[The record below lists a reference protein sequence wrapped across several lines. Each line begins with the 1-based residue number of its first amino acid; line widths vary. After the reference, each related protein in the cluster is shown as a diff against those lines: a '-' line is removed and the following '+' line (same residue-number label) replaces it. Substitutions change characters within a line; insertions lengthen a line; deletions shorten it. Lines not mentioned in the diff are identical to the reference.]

1 MMSRL
6 FMISYSN
13 TPSLPQTL
21 NVFLQVEGGQMPVK
35 LLDCDTIS
43 QAKCKLHD
51 TWYNY
56 KNTPV
61 SQRVPVDSLELRL
74 VGTHQYNVLRDEDET
89 SVVEGE
95 WKRLNTLRHYKVS
108 WVTLS

>member
-1 MMSRL
+1 
-6 FMISYSN
+6 
-13 TPSLPQTL
+13 
-21 NVFLQVEGGQMPVK
+21 MPVK
-35 LLDCDTIS
+35 LLDCDTIT

-74 VGTHQYNVLRDEDET
+74 VGQRQYNVLRDEDET

-95 WKRLNTLRHYKVS
+95 WKKLNTLRHYQVS
-108 WVTLS
+108 RFLKCNRKRQSFFCCSYGEW

>member
-1 MMSRL
+1 
-6 FMISYSN
+6 
-13 TPSLPQTL
+13 
-21 NVFLQVEGGQMPVK
+21 MPVK

-74 VGTHQYNVLRDEDET
+74 VGQRQYNVLRDEDET

-108 WVTLS
+108 RPAFHVFHCTR

>member
-1 MMSRL
+1 MTSFHVLMT
-6 FMISYSN
+6 SYS
-13 TPSLPQTL
+13 QTL

-35 LLDCDTIS
+35 LLDCDTIT

-56 KNTPV
+56 KSTPV
-61 SQRVPVDSLELRL
+61 SSRVPVDNLELRL
-74 VGTHQYNVLRDEDET
+74 VGPHTLTVLRDEDES

-95 WKRLNTLRHYKVS
+95 WKRLNTLRHYQVS
-108 WVTLS
+108 VLLA